1 MGEKFVAGI
10 VTAAAIAPICAVCVL
25 GPAAIGSLFA
35 GAFGWLG
42 GFGPLG
48 TIALMIAAGAGV
60 LVYRDFLRRRRQ
72 AQPNHQGSS
81 DGASHAAQ
89 TREGWSRIPDSRGD
103 AASGQL
109 HRPSHSR

>member
-10 VTAAAIAPICAVCVL
+10 VTAVAIAPVCAVCIL

-42 GFGPLG
+42 GFGPLA
-48 TIALMIAAGAGV
+48 TIALMIAVGAGG
-60 LVYRDFLRRRRQ
+60 LVTRDFLRRRRQ
-72 AQPNHQGSS
+72 APPNHGGSS
-81 DGASHAAQ
+81 DGASHVAL
-89 TREGWSRIPDSRGD
+89 TREGWSRIPGSRSD

-109 HRPSHSR
+109 HRPSHS